1 MEVVKI
7 QNNQVKFLTDM
18 KKKLFT
24 GKSLVPIYTALAL
37 ARVKHHK
44 QRTINSCRLR
54 VLRKCLEEQNDGH
67 YPTDKVA
74 SHVEFRDAKSGMRKF
89 KQGVSQCAVLSPT
102 FFNLYIFIIFCPSNN

>member
-1 MEVVKI
+1 MSPLDHLRRSLEVVKF
-7 QNNQVKFLTDM
+7 QKSQVKFLTDM

-37 ARVKHHK
+37 ARVKDHK
-44 QRTINSCRLR
+44 QQTINSCRLR

-74 SHVEFRDAKSGMRKF
+74 SHMLNFGTRNPA
-89 KQGVSQCAVLSPT
+89 
-102 FFNLYIFIIFCPSNN
+102 